1 MKPTPFLNTW
11 NFGDHWS
18 QRVRGPE
25 LKSGQLCQ
33 VSKECHLILIQW
45 VSTNRSTI
53 TILETLKI
61 NDQIYGRRS
70 WKELIL
76 EYSYSVSSGEKMTF
90 VFERGLICSVL
101 TLRFKFE
108 YLSNCCSLRSD
119 HVHSAHRHRL
129 SIQSSVKHCPCIQRT
144 APALISINLM
154 IIYSTR
160 GERTE

>member
-11 NFGDHWS
+11 NFVDHWS

-76 EYSYSVSSGEKMTF
+76 EYSYSVSSGEKNDICVWTRFNMQCFNPEVQIWISVQLLLPQIRSRPLSSQTQTF
-90 VFERGLICSVL
+90 NSVFSETLSMHSKNGSGL
-101 TLRFKFE
+101 
-108 YLSNCCSLRSD
+108 D
-119 HVHSAHRHRL
+119 
-129 SIQSSVKHCPCIQRT
+129 
-144 APALISINLM
+144 
-154 IIYSTR
+154 IY
-160 GERTE
+160 